1 MGSNKKTWMRI
12 IILAIAGIMIAG
24 AVIMPFIR

>member
-12 IILAIAGIMIAG
+12 IILALAGIMIAG